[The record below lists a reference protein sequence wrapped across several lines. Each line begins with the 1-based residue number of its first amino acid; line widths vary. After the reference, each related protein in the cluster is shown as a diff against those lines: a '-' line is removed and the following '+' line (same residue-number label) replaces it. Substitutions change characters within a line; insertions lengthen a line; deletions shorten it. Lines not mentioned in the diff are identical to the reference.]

1 VPDIDTYDTSNYEKD
16 NNLFSIIKIK
26 INTLGKFKDD
36 LVGEILSEFVGV
48 KTALWVRTKK
58 RYSMKI
64 YL

>member
-1 VPDIDTYDTSNYEKD
+1 VPNIDTYDTSNYEKD

-26 INTLGKFKDD
+26 INTIGKFKDD